1 MVVKDNF
8 KREGL
13 LLDLGIS
20 PFKERFPWIGADLQ
34 TLRDTFASD
43 ELPDVNS
50 SEIRINVP
58 PLKSR
63 NKGGGSLVAYLD
75 RPSSLSSINGLVLL
89 LHGLGGSTRKRGL
102 TRMEYFGAIKLRCFE
117 T

>member
-1 MVVKDNF
+1 MGVKDNF

-13 LLDLGIS
+13 GLLADLGIA

-34 TLRDTFASD
+34 TLRDTFAYD
-43 ELPDVNS
+43 ELPDANS

-63 NKGGGSLVAYLD
+63 KTGGTY
-75 RPSSLSSINGLVLL
+75 
-89 LHGLGGSTRKRGL
+89 T
-102 TRMEYFGAIKLRCFE
+102 
-117 T
+117 